1 MTRHVVHLKIQ
12 MQCYSEVPYFSQRFL
27 GVIILIPVLQVDQ
40 LYRMIDC
47 ITQILVQKFKVEQVT
62 KFFSNK
68 CYNYLDAVCV

>member
-1 MTRHVVHLKIQ
+1 MLFTSKFKCSVIQ
-12 MQCYSEVPYFSQRFL
+12 KFLIFPNVFL

-68 CYNYLDAVCV
+68 CYNYLDAMCV